1 MPTGLTSDVQIVE
14 DSSRSRMHA
23 AIARLINCVTAIGLA
38 DSKFQAC
45 RKVGSYTTSVA
56 PVNATFMILL

>member
-1 MPTGLTSDVQIVE
+1 MPTGLISNVRIVE
-14 DSSRSRMHA
+14 NLSRSRTHA
-23 AIARLINCVTAIGLA
+23 AITRLINCATTIGLA

-56 PVNATFMILL
+56 SVNATFTILL